1 MAHDEAKEALDEA
14 LAKIHVGEVNDL
26 DDTERPDDAG
36 REPDL
41 GGWFY
46 VCDDDG
52 IIAYFAHEVDAL
64 RFRLAEVNRHLN
76 G

>member
-1 MAHDEAKEALDEA
+1 MAHTEKKGALDEA
-14 LAKIHVGEVNDL
+14 LAKIHVGEVSDL
-26 DDTERPDDAG
+26 DDAG
-36 REPDL
+36 RDPDL

-64 RFRLAEVNRHLN
+64 RFRLAEVNRYLN